1 MPDSNF
7 IRWIPAYPG
16 HLFEGDKVRVLNDA
30 FTSKAGQRIH
40 NGRVGVVIGVSSGDI
55 IVKTIDDKMPQLT
68 EARYP
73 YYKLEK
79 AV

>member
-1 MPDSNF
+1 MPDNAF
-7 IRWIPAYPG
+7 TRWIPAYPG
-16 HLFEGDKVRVLNDA
+16 HLSRGDKVRVLHDA
-30 FTSKAGQRIH
+30 FASEAGRTIH
-40 NGRVGVVIGVSSGDI
+40 NGRVGVVVAVASGDI
-55 IVKTIDDKMPQLT
+55 IVKTTDDRKPALT